1 MVDVFDE
8 QDHVLLVAEMPGV
21 SETDVRI
28 ELEGDILTLAA
39 AKGDAKYRKEVL
51 LPRSFAS
58 GQMSYTC
65 RNGIL
70 KVKLTK

>member
-21 SETDVRI
+21 SETDVHI
-28 ELEGDILTLAA
+28 ELKDDILTLAA
-39 AKGDAKYRKEVL
+39 ARGDTKYRKEVL
-51 LPRSFAS
+51 LPQAFTAA
-58 GQMSYTC
+58 QMSHTC